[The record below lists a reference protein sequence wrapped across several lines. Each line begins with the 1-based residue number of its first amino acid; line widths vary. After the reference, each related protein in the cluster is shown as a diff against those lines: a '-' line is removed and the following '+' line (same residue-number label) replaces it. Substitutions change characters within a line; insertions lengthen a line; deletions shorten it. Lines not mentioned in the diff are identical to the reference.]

1 VVFKFLLSC
10 FVFLA
15 LLSVFPHEVFA
26 GDVGIPTKP
35 RYFSFTDGKSTKR
48 RGQLDTFII
57 RLDDP
62 DKIQTARA
70 ILAGKEQA
78 TVHVMGRIISKK
90 AAYNRDWSFYLAP
103 YSISFFENAMEVC
116 DASISYTEE
125 HLDEVGGAFL
135 PGNIWCPWSSLLMKE
150 LR

>member
-1 VVFKFLLSC
+1 MFKFLLSC

-35 RYFSFTDGKSTKR
+35 VYFSFTDGKSTKR
-48 RGQLDTFII
+48 KRQLDAFII
-57 RLDDP
+57 KLDDP
-62 DKIQTARA
+62 DKIRTARA

-78 TVHVMGRIISKK
+78 TVHVMGTIISKK
-90 AAYNRDWSFYLAP
+90 ATYNRDWSFYVAP
-103 YSISFFENAMEVC
+103 YSISFFEYAMEVC
-116 DASISYTEE
+116 DASISGTEE
-125 HLDEVGGAFL
+125 HLSEVGGAFL